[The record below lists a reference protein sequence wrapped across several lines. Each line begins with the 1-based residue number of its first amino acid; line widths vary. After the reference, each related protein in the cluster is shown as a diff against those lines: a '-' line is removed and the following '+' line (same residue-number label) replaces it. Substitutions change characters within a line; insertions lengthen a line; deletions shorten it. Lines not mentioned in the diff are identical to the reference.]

1 MGWAKGLGKMKFKEE
16 MDKGNNFVDNFD
28 YLEDLYKNFNTLID
42 NIDFNKYNNTPSS
55 LSKELGNIKSKIN
68 KIEEYINECLVRGTI
83 HEESVFFSLQKVDD
97 LLVDIYILPQSF
109 NFPIKDRVSFEN
121 NYQFREKLDNLINK
135 LSNEINLI
143 SIYASK
149 YAVIYLNSERLALKA
164 KLKSYGS
171 NIYLFQKNIEEINSK
186 LSINEDEINKIGKIE
201 SDINNKLIKFN
212 NDIDKTNK
220 EITEEINHEQV
231 RFINNLT
238 EHSNKLK
245 ENLDNLSNR
254 ISNDV
259 EENVKKQL
267 SDTKEELDAIKEQ
280 SKDYKIRFEKLYEL
294 MKGMYGVAGDGKL
307 ADYNNKQANVE
318 KASADKLRKD
328 GIRWLSLPIIVTL
341 GFVLHYII
349 TGVEL
354 NIEWII
360 TRFLT
365 VSISASLAIYMLK
378 ESASHRSKE
387 NLYRQ
392 RGTQLATIGAYISDF
407 PDEQEKMKLKTS
419 LVNNFYSFHNG
430 KADTSNVPDLNAQ
443 IKEIVTISKS
453 LSKIIPTQHQDKS
466 VTITK
471 EDKPQ
476 PTPSTRTLEKEQ
488 KETK

>member
-1 MGWAKGLGKMKFKEE
+1 MKFEEE
-16 MDKGNNFVDNFD
+16 MDNGNNFVDNFD

-42 NIDFNKYNNTPSS
+42 NIDFNKYDNTPSS

-143 SIYASK
+143 LIYASK
-149 YAVIYLNSERLALKA
+149 YAVIYLNSERLALKS
-164 KLKSYGS
+164 KLKSYGA
-171 NIYLFQKNIEEINSK
+171 NIYLFQKNIDEINSK
-186 LSINEDEINKIGKIE
+186 LSINEDKINKIGKIE

-220 EITEEINHEQV
+220 EITEEINNEQA

-238 EHSNKLK
+238 EHGNKLK

-307 ADYNNKQANVE
+307 ADYNNKQANIE
-318 KASADKLRKD
+318 KASADKLRTI
-328 GIRWLSLPIIVTL
+328 GIRWLTLPIVVTL
-341 GFVLHYII
+341 GFILHYMIAK
-349 TGVEL
+349 GVVL

-378 ESASHRSKE
+378 ESASHRAKE

-392 RGTQLATIGAYISDF
+392 RGTQLATIGAYIADF

-453 LSKIIPTQHQDKS
+453 LSKIIPTQPQDKS
-466 VTITK
+466 VVSTK
-471 EDKPQ
+471 EEKPQ
-476 PTPSTRTLEKEQ
+476 PAPPKNIPEEEQ